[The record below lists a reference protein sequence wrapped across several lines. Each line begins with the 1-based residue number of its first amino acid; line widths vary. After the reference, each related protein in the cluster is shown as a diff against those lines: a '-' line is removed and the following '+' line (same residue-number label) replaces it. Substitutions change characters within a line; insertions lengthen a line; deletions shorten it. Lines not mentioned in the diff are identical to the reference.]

1 MPAYRFSIRN
11 GHSAEYDPLS
21 LPNDNAAWQEAVSFC
36 GQVLRDELRPSGH
49 FDLEVMENDR
59 HVFSIAVRSG

>member
-1 MPAYRFSIRN
+1 MPAYRFSISN

-49 FDLEVMENDR
+49 FDLEVTENDR
-59 HVFSIAVRSG
+59 HVFSIAVRSA

>member
-1 MPAYRFSIRN
+1 MPAYRFAIRN
-11 GHSAEYDPLS
+11 GCSAEYDPLT
-21 LPNDNAAWQEAVSFC
+21 LPNDNAAWREAVDFC

-49 FDLEVMENDR
+49 FDLEVTENDR

>member
-1 MPAYRFSIRN
+1 MPAYRFAITHDRSV
-11 GHSAEYDPLS
+11 EYDPLT
-21 LPNDNAAWQEAVSFC
+21 LPNDNAAWREAVQFC

-49 FDLEVMENDR
+49 FDLEVTESDR